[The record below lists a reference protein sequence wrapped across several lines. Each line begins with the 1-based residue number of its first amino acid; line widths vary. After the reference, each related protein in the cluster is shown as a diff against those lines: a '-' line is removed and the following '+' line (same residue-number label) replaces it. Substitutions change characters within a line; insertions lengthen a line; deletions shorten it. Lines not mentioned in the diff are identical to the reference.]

1 MLFCWL
7 ILFSLFFGQSMV
19 VKQVFQNS
27 WFWGWGGDYFSQ
39 QKCERLHWFGIFNRT
54 IVMKSG
60 TKVEVPH
67 LHWNFE
73 EKYCWSSTT
82 SMLKTLQGPTHLIHP
97 KVSTQSLQKF
107 LQFWDPSAAWGW
119 HPWHLAR
126 GGDNS
131 TCNTA
136 NPCIYTRSFGAACA
150 YIIWQHHCSKC
161 NKRWLKCRPTRFLLL
176 WIEM

>member
-1 MLFCWL
+1 
-7 ILFSLFFGQSMV
+7 MV

-119 HPWHLAR
+119 HQWHLAR